1 MGTYIGF
8 DVDTL
13 HVVELEVD
21 AHGVEIG
28 AILSFVA
35 HLVTWVCFAR
45 NNICIHF
52 DKIEA

>member
-1 MGTYIGF
+1 MRTYIGF

-28 AILSFVA
+28 AILSFVF
-35 HLVTWVCFAR
+35 HLPTWVSFAS
-45 NNICIHF
+45 NNMYIHF
-52 DKIEA
+52 DKSKV